1 MFLKLLLQLLC
12 MYQCLN
18 KPLFNKRFRKC
29 TVADLPECTLTS
41 IIIYNSVF
49 NMNFMGIR
57 LSDHDQCAFI
67 FRWRSLL
74 YPVIASDVSW
84 ISSREIGWLDSAKFT
99 VALIEYPVAVT
110 SCNHLTSPSL
120 KSAISV
126 PEVCIALFQIFV
138 WQFEIKI
145 VTNTL

>member
-1 MFLKLLLQLLC
+1 
-12 MYQCLN
+12 MYHCWN
-18 KPLFNKRFRKC
+18 KPFFNERFRKC
-29 TVADLPECTLTS
+29 IMADIPECTLAS

-49 NMNFMGIR
+49 NMNFVGIR

-67 FRWRSLL
+67 FRCRSLL
-74 YPVIASDVSW
+74 YPVVASDVSW
-84 ISSREIGWLDSAKFT
+84 ISSREIGRLDSAKFT

-120 KSAISV
+120 ESAISV
-126 PEVCIALFQIFV
+126 PKVCIALFQIFV
-138 WQFEIKI
+138 RQFEIKI

>member
-1 MFLKLLLQLLC
+1 LLQLLC
-12 MYQCLN
+12 MYQCW
-18 KPLFNKRFRKC
+18 KKAIFNEQFLKC
-29 TVADLPECTLTS
+29 TVENIPECTLAS
-41 IIIYNSVF
+41 IIIYYSVF
-49 NMNFMGIR
+49 NMNFVGIR

-67 FRWRSLL
+67 FRCRSLL
-74 YPVIASDVSW
+74 YSVIASDVSW
-84 ISSREIGWLDSAKFT
+84 ISSREIGRLDSAEFT
-99 VALIEYPVAVT
+99 VTLIEYPVAVT

-120 KSAISV
+120 ESAISV